1 VVKKY
6 NMKRIR
12 LTEKQY
18 DKIISELYKST
29 YNSASSKVMGESDLD
44 YWKDYAE
51 SKKQSDERAKEG
63 GILGKLLSDTKM
75 DKNEN
80 VYTKWFPTRFA
91 VDALGLGSEA
101 HIPLFKEFT
110 QYCKKKFGL
119 RDKADIYMIWLD
131 YTHSVVK
138 MIPDQTVLKELYRS
152 TYNSAAAKAMEG
164 EDEELALDF
173 LRHSNDMG
181 IEDELK
187 YNPKKVVHKDDEHIV
202 IDKDLDW
209 EDEVRYDDDDVSYED
224 DEWMVIDTDEP
235 KYDFYGVG
243 PSDLDADGIP
253 DDVDDELSVD
263 RFDITQRIKSELNT
277 MLNEGSKGENYM
289 FFSNLKQMRRQLD
302 IMINE
307 FDSNMVNDVINNGHD
322 WADDHITEA
331 KVNIDQVFDF
341 FMNKLK
347 DEDGEYKDDEE
358 FEFPVDDD
366 YDDTEDY
373 YTSHDKYGNSINDYP
388 K

>member
-1 VVKKY
+1 VEELGGKKKY

-29 YNSASSKVMGESDLD
+29 YNSA
-44 YWKDYAE
+44 
-51 SKKQSDERAKEG
+51 
-63 GILGKLLSDTKM
+63 
-75 DKNEN
+75 
-80 VYTKWFPTRFA
+80 
-91 VDALGLGSEA
+91 
-101 HIPLFKEFT
+101 
-110 QYCKKKFGL
+110 
-119 RDKADIYMIWLD
+119 
-131 YTHSVVK
+131 
-138 MIPDQTVLKELYRS
+138 
-152 TYNSAAAKAMEG
+152 AAKAMEE

-173 LRHSNDMG
+173 LRHSNEMG
-181 IEDELK
+181 IEDEP
-187 YNPKKVVHKDDEHIV
+187 N
-202 IDKDLDW
+202 
-209 EDEVRYDDDDVSYED
+209 
-224 DEWMVIDTDEP
+224 
-235 KYDFYGVG
+235 YDFYGVG
-243 PSDLDADGIP
+243 SSDLDADGIP
-253 DDVDDELSVD
+253 DDMDDELSVD
-263 RFDITQRIKSELNT
+263 RFNIAQRIQSELNT

-307 FDSNMVNDVINNGHD
+307 FDSNMVNDVLNNGHD

-347 DEDGEYKDDEE
+347 DEDGDYKDDEE

-373 YTSHDKYGNSINDYP
+373 YNTHDKYGNFINDYP

>member
-1 VVKKY
+1 
-6 NMKRIR
+6 MKRIR

-29 YNSASSKVMGESDLD
+29 YNSAAAKAMGESDLD

-91 VDALGLGSEA
+91 VDALGLGSGVRLM
-101 HIPLFKEFT
+101 LFKEFT

>member
-1 VVKKY
+1 
-6 NMKRIR
+6 MKRIR

-29 YNSASSKVMGESDLD
+29 YNSA
-44 YWKDYAE
+44 
-51 SKKQSDERAKEG
+51 
-63 GILGKLLSDTKM
+63 
-75 DKNEN
+75 
-80 VYTKWFPTRFA
+80 
-91 VDALGLGSEA
+91 
-101 HIPLFKEFT
+101 
-110 QYCKKKFGL
+110 
-119 RDKADIYMIWLD
+119 
-131 YTHSVVK
+131 
-138 MIPDQTVLKELYRS
+138 
-152 TYNSAAAKAMEG
+152 AAKAMEE

-173 LRHSNDMG
+173 LRHSNEMG

-187 YNPKKVVHKDDEHIV
+187 YDPKKVVHKDDEHIV

-224 DEWMVIDTDEP
+224 DDWMVIDTDKP
-235 KYDFYGVG
+235 NYDFYGVG

-253 DDVDDELSVD
+253 DDMDDELSVD
-263 RFDITQRIKSELNT
+263 RFNIAQRIQSELNT

-307 FDSNMVNDVINNGHD
+307 FDSNMVNDVLNNGHD

-347 DEDGEYKDDEE
+347 DEDGEYISNMLEE
-358 FEFPVDDD
+358 KWSE
-366 YDDTEDY
+366 
-373 YTSHDKYGNSINDYP
+373 KYKKSIDCNNP
-388 K
+388 KGFSQRAHCQGRKKRK